1 MRILR
6 NWSGGHFTA
15 VKVKMLVASVV
26 SSSVWLYGLQLA
38 SLLGPWDSPGKYTEE
53 GCHALLQRIFLTQR
67 LNLHLLHYLHWQV
80 GSLPWAP
87 PGKPSHSHRTNQIWT
102 QLLPALGCQLSL
114 PFASPHVISRLPD
127 LPRVS
132 WGIGLGTRLTLAIL
146 ALNI

>member
-1 MRILR
+1 MRIPR

-80 GSLPWAP
+80 GSLP
-87 PGKPSHSHRTNQIWT
+87 
-102 QLLPALGCQLSL
+102 
-114 PFASPHVISRLPD
+114 
-127 LPRVS
+127 
-132 WGIGLGTRLTLAIL
+132 
-146 ALNI
+146 